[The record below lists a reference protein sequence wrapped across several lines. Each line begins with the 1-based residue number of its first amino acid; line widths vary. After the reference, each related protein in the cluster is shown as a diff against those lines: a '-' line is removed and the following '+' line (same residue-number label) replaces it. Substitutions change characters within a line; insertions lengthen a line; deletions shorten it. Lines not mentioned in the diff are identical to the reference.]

1 MPGDGTAAKLRNHY
15 MSFRS
20 RFHFGFP
27 AYTEWYG
34 YVPFSPLQS
43 AALLAAS
50 RLLDPI
56 SCLRGRAIYDVTEF
70 VLPKLNRI
78 PFGDSSTW
86 PADFRHD
93 VASLLPA

>member
-1 MPGDGTAAKLRNHY
+1 MPGGTTAAKLRNHY
-15 MSFRS
+15 MYFRS
-20 RFHFGFP
+20 RFHFGFL

-56 SCLRGRAIYDVTEF
+56 SCLKFEMGISPH
-70 VLPKLNRI
+70 L
-78 PFGDSSTW
+78 S
-86 PADFRHD
+86 
-93 VASLLPA
+93 ASVG